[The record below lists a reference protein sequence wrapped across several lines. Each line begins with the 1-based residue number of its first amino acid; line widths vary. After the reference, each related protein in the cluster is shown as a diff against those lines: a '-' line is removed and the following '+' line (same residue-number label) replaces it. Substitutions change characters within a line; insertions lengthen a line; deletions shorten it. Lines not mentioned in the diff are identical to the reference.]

1 MPYLSDLINENKAIE
16 NNSNEW
22 KIQINMHVNFV
33 SSNDN
38 GENGTIF
45 VWSDNEEIRLGNETD
60 DIVKRLI
67 SSFLNNYQKEEMILR
82 NGSNFIFESVDLLS
96 YHIHKTSLKRGK
108 SYIKSPEWVVNKR
121 ATKNPKNDDNKCFQ
135 YSIAVALHHQDI
147 GNHPERITN
156 IGLHIG
162 LYNWEGI

>member
-1 MPYLSDLINENKAIE
+1 MLDWEELKTEKLAREDLIISLLRSESSALENSF
-16 NNSNEW
+16 NNNNNNTDDNDTYDG
-22 KIQINMHVNFV
+22 KIRGKISYIKMIL
-33 SSNDN
+33 S
-38 GENGTIF
+38 
-45 VWSDNEEIRLGNETD
+45 RLGNTVINKDRKKVRRKLYE
-60 DIVKRLI
+60 IEK
-67 SSFLNNYQKEEMILR
+67 KE
-82 NGSNFIFESVDLLS
+82 
-96 YHIHKTSLKRGK
+96 SLKRGK

-135 YSIAVALHHQDI
+135 YSIAVALHHQDF

>member
-1 MPYLSDLINENKAIE
+1 MILS
-16 NNSNEW
+16 
-22 KIQINMHVNFV
+22 
-33 SSNDN
+33 
-38 GENGTIF
+38 
-45 VWSDNEEIRLGNETD
+45 RLGNTVIDKDRKKVRRKLYE
-60 DIVKRLI
+60 IEK
-67 SSFLNNYQKEEMILR
+67 KE
-82 NGSNFIFESVDLLS
+82 
-96 YHIHKTSLKRGK
+96 SLKRGK